1 MVHLCIYCYKR
12 DDFYHKKY
20 MYSEYFWS
28 TCQTGVIDHKK
39 YILVCSYN
47 TNVYGP
53 SYDICSIEEK
63 YNNFVVPK

>member
-1 MVHLCIYCYKR
+1 
-12 DDFYHKKY
+12 
-20 MYSEYFWS
+20 MYSEYFWG

-47 TNVYGP
+47 TNVYDP